1 MDVVSALRQLRGG
14 GVVRMATREVQ
25 RMAKG
30 KKGGG
35 PPAASA
41 KKGAGMYTVT
51 DRCYVFCDLSLGL

>member
-1 MDVVSALRQLRGG
+1 
-14 GVVRMATREVQ
+14 MATREVQ

-41 KKGAGMYTVT
+41 KKGAGIYTVT